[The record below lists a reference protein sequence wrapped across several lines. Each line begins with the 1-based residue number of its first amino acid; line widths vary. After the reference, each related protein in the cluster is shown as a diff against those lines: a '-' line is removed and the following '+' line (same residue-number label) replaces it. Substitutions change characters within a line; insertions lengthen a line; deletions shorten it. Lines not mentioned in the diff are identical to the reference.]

1 MSPSRPTVA
10 IVGGGFSGAAVAYH
24 LARANVPASLIV
36 FEPRARIGAGL
47 AYGGDDPVYRV
58 NVPATRMSL
67 EPSDD
72 THFARWLASS
82 GVLAQDPGALSGVDA
97 FPRRQDFGRYVDQAL
112 RPFLAEG
119 RVRHVREAV
128 VSLRLASDGWLVRTT
143 RGRETFADL
152 VVIAT
157 THPGPALPHELRGL
171 SDDPRLVPDPLAD
184 GALDPVAES
193 ERVLVV
199 GSGLT
204 AADIIAALDARGHRG
219 RIVMI
224 SRRGLR
230 SLGHAPR
237 PFPLRAISSQNP
249 RARRPSFSAPCGKR
263 CGARRRPGEH
273 GIRFSTPCGLRAK
286 AYGERSRP
294 TRAGGL
300 FGACARS
307 GISTGFA
314 SRLRS
319 PPCWT
324 ESLRTVRSN
333 CARPGLGR
341 LKPTPPAFRLSCGT

>member
-128 VSLRLASDGWLVRTT
+128 VSLRLASDGWLVR
-143 RGRETFADL
+143 RPE
-152 VVIAT
+152 
-157 THPGPALPHELRGL
+157 
-171 SDDPRLVPDPLAD
+171 
-184 GALDPVAES
+184 
-193 ERVLVV
+193 
-199 GSGLT
+199 
-204 AADIIAALDARGHRG
+204 AARPSPISSL
-219 RIVMI
+219 
-224 SRRGLR
+224 SRRRIPVRLFLMSFAGSATIHAS
-230 SLGHAPR
+230 SL
-237 PFPLRAISSQNP
+237 
-249 RARRPSFSAPCGKR
+249 
-263 CGARRRPGEH
+263 
-273 GIRFSTPCGLRAK
+273 T
-286 AYGERSRP
+286 
-294 TRAGGL
+294 
-300 FGACARS
+300 
-307 GISTGFA
+307 
-314 SRLRS
+314 RS
-319 PPCWT
+319 PT
-324 ESLRTVRSN
+324 
-333 CARPGLGR
+333 AR
-341 LKPTPPAFRLSCGT
+341 